1 MTTERPGP
9 VPLCDLQTQYR
20 NLQPQIDAAVARV
33 LASGQ
38 VILGPEVAA
47 LEREVAEY
55 CGTAYAVGCASG
67 TDSISLALHALG
79 IGPGDEVILPP
90 FTFFATAGCIVR
102 AGARPVFAD
111 IDPETYNVDPD
122 AVARAVTP
130 RTRAILLVHLYG
142 QCCDMEP
149 LWRVAERHGIPI
161 IEDAAQAFGS
171 DYQGKRT
178 GTLGGIACFSFYP
191 TKTLGAFGDAGM
203 AVTNDPEWAERMAM
217 LRAHGMKPKYF
228 HPIVGWNGRLDALHA
243 ATLRAKL
250 QHVEHWITQRQDAAR
265 RYDAMIRD
273 RGLDGFLM
281 TPVRRPDRRHT
292 FNYYV
297 VRVADG
303 QRDALVK
310 HFQAERIGCEVYYP
324 MPLHLQGCL
333 TDLGYGVGD
342 FPVSEAA
349 SQDVVAL
356 PMFPELTAVQQE
368 RVMDCVAAFARQSLR
383 RAA

>member
-111 IDPETYNVDPD
+111 IDPETFNVDPA

-149 LWRVAERHGIPI
+149 LWRIAERHGIAI

-191 TKTLGAFGDAGM
+191 SKTLGAFGDAGM
-203 AVTNDPEWAERMAM
+203 AVTNDPEWAERMGM
-217 LRAHGMKPKYF
+217 LRGHGMKPKYF
-228 HPIVGWNGRLDALHA
+228 HPVVGWNGRLDALHA
-243 ATLRAKL
+243 ATLRVKL
-250 QHVEHWITQRQDAAR
+250 LHVEGWIAQRQAAAR
-265 RYDAMIRD
+265 RYDELIRD
-273 RGLDGFLM
+273 RGLEGFLT
-281 TPVRRPDRRHT
+281 TPARRPDRRHT

-297 VRVADG
+297 VRVAGG

-324 MPLHLQGCL
+324 LPLHMQGCL
-333 TDLGYGVGD
+333 RDLGYGVGD
-342 FPVSEAA
+342 FPISEAA
-349 SQDVVAL
+349 SNEVVAL
-356 PMFPELTAVQQE
+356 PMYPELTAGQQD
-368 RVMDCVAAFARQSLR
+368 RVVDCVASFAHQPMR